1 MNVLHFV
8 NAYFPSTGGTV
19 TRVHNLFF
27 EDGHQHTLIVPVPTH
42 DDQGGESVEQISNL
56 EVVRVPVAVP
66 RGLHRFRGSYYRR
79 QADRLVRH
87 ALKRDPDILY
97 GHNPLTCALASLAFH
112 RQRPN
117 LPFVYEAHG
126 IMRDYSNVGPG
137 HPLSALRDGITR
149 RALGR
154 YEAPVFEAVDCA
166 IAQTRAAG
174 TRIEVLYRLPPDRIC
189 VVHNGVDLDRFNPSK
204 WNTERDKLRSKHGW
218 QDKTIVFYAG
228 YLDEV
233 NGIAALL
240 EATRNLSEKAAVR
253 VKVVIAGKGPRAG
266 AVDDAARQYPSRL
279 EFLGSVAHDA
289 MPAYYAASDVFVIPR
304 PPFRPAETLLPM
316 KLLEAMAMEK
326 TVLVSDVGGMTDVVQ
341 DSHNGMLF
349 AKGDTAALT
358 ERLESCAELT
368 PSMNELGKAARVTVK
383 DRFCWK
389 TSRAQLSELFEAIVN
404 QQKHE

>member
-27 EDGHQHTLIVPVPTH
+27 EDGHEHTLIVPMPT
-42 DDQGGESVEQISNL
+42 DDDRATETIDRISNL
-56 EVVRVPVAVP
+56 EVVRVPVAMP
-66 RGLHRFRGSYYRR
+66 RGLGRFRGGYYRR
-79 QADRLVRH
+79 QAERLLRL
-87 ALKRDPDILY
+87 ALTRKPDILY

-112 RQRPN
+112 RQRPHI
-117 LPFVYEAHG
+117 PFVYEAHG

-174 TRIEVLYRLPPDRIC
+174 TRIQDLYRVPQDRIC
-189 VVHNGVDLDRFNPSK
+189 VVHNGVDLDRFDPRK
-204 WNTERDKLRSKHGW
+204 WNTKRDELRSQHGW
-218 QDKTIVFYAG
+218 QNRTIVFYAG
-228 YLDEV
+228 YLDEI

-240 EATRNLSEKAAVR
+240 EATRRLNEKVANR
-253 VKVVIAGKGPRAG
+253 IKVVIAGKGPRAG
-266 AVDDAARQYPSRL
+266 AVEDAAHEYSDRL
-279 EFLGSVAHDA
+279 EFLGSIPHDD
-289 MPAYYAASDVFVIPR
+289 MPILYAASDVFVIPR

-326 TVLVSDVGGMTDVVQ
+326 VVLVSDVGGMTDVVH
-341 DSHNGMLF
+341 DGYNGMVF
-349 AKGDTAALT
+349 AKGNKAALT
-358 ERLESCAELT
+358 EGLRRCVNLA
-368 PSMNELGKAARVTVK
+368 PPMINWGKAARTTVG
-383 DRFCWK
+383 DRFCWDS
-389 TSRAQLSELFEAIVN
+389 SRAKLNELFQTVVSRKKA
-404 QQKHE
+404 